1 MVPGIN
7 IDAAIGHDQRS
18 WISAIRRYIAFIAI
32 ANLIWEFAQLPLYT
46 LWLTATPKR
55 MAFAAIHCTGGDVLI
70 ALASLM
76 LALSIIGPVR
86 WPREGYWRVL
96 ALTLLFG
103 IGYSIFSEWL
113 NIEVR
118 QSWDYRDLMPIV
130 PVINT
135 GLSPLLQWII
145 IPVAA
150 NFWGFRRLPKP
161 SPDRGLS
168 DV

>member
-1 MVPGIN
+1 MMAGMN
-7 IDAAIGHDQRS
+7 SGAAVDKTHRS
-18 WISAIRRYIAFIAI
+18 WISAIRRYMAFITI

-46 LWLTATPKR
+46 LWLTATPKQ

-76 LALSIIGPVR
+76 LALSVFGPVR
-86 WPREGYWRVL
+86 WPREGYRPVL

-103 IGYSIFSEWL
+103 IVYTIFSEWL

-145 IPVAA
+145 IPSAA
-150 NFWGFRRLPKP
+150 SLWAFRSLSKP
-161 SPDRGLS
+161 SPDRGHS

>member
-1 MVPGIN
+1 MTAGTTDP
-7 IDAAIGHDQRS
+7 AIGHAHRS
-18 WISAIRRYIAFIAI
+18 WISAIRRYMAFIAV
-32 ANLIWEFAQLPLYT
+32 ANLAWEFAQLPLYT
-46 LWLTATPKR
+46 LWLTATPKQ

-86 WPREGYWRVL
+86 WPREGYRPVL

-103 IGYSIFSEWL
+103 IAYTIFSEWL

-145 IPVAA
+145 IPSAA
-150 NFWGFRRLPKP
+150 SLWAFRSLSKP
-161 SPDRGLS
+161 SPDRGHL